1 MGKRLLIAGILLTL
15 AAQGLLALGAHECAS
30 GTIVLDTRVRTTSVV
45 AQATAFD
52 SFDRRSEGSAAIR
65 FSSIRPKQTLVVI
78 R

>member
-30 GTIVLDTRVRTTSVV
+30 GTIVLDTRVRTTSVAV
-45 AQATAFD
+45 QTTAFD

-65 FSSIRPKQTLVVI
+65 FSSIRPKSTLI
-78 R
+78 IFR